1 MNESFKTQGFS
12 QGIFKVS
19 TTKRERYG
27 QLRLL
32 PDGRKFRYGKAGGTL
47 VAGGMC
53 IMAEATANHFGQVQ
67 TSGAANAVG
76 ATQISVYVGAT
87 AVTANQYDDG
97 YLQVYRGTAGTTGFQ
112 YQIVSHTTSS
122 AGSETIIVTISEPL
136 QVATLTTDYFSLIPN
151 PWSSCTHTT
160 AQEHGAAGIA
170 MKAASSGEYLW
181 FQTGGPAICKA
192 EGTAALGSVITIS
205 NTTQEIEL
213 KDADTEPVIGFVYG
227 TANVAG
233 YWCPIFLTID

>member
-1 MNESFKTQGFS
+1 MDTAFKTQGWS

-19 TTKRERYG
+19 ATKRELFG
-27 QLRLL
+27 ALRIL

-53 IMAEATANHFGQVQ
+53 IMAEAVTNHIQQVQ

-76 ATQISVYVGAT
+76 ATVVTVYVGAT
-87 AVTANQYDDG
+87 AVTADQYKDG
-97 YLQVYRGTAGTTGFQ
+97 FLQVYDGAAGTTGVQ
-112 YQIVSHTTSS
+112 YRISSHGVSA
-122 AGSETIIVTISEPL
+122 AGSEAISVTLVEPI
-136 QVATLTTDYFSLIPN
+136 QVATIVSDTFSLIPN

-160 AQEHGAAGIA
+160 GKAHGAAGIA

-192 EGTAALGSVITIS
+192 EGTAALGSEIGIS

-213 KDADTEPVIGFVYG
+213 AAAYTDPTVGFVIGV
-227 TANVAG
+227 ANAAG
-233 YWCPIFLTID
+233 KWSPVFLTID